1 MFVRRII
8 LVLTF
13 VCALFGRPVS
23 MPSQMTP
30 HMAQPGTAGQM
41 LAQMSRQNGV
51 AHSVT
56 PSSAGAPLHG
66 GPTPGGWPGSA
77 GGAGARP
84 QFNNQVSQ
92 YNQNIEAVFSPAWW
106 FSMFT

>member
-1 MFVRRII
+1 
-8 LVLTF
+8 
-13 VCALFGRPVS
+13 

-51 AHSVT
+51 AHSVA
-56 PSSAGAPLHG
+56 PSSAGAALHA
-66 GPTPGGWPGSA
+66 GPAAGGWPVAG

-84 QFNNQVSQ
+84 QFNNQVGQ
-92 YNQNIEAVFSPAWW
+92 CNQVTEPGASVSHVYLR
-106 FSMFT
+106 

>member
-1 MFVRRII
+1 
-8 LVLTF
+8 
-13 VCALFGRPVS
+13 

-92 YNQNIEAVFSPAWW
+92 SNQNVEPGFFFPRMVGLHR
-106 FSMFT
+106 MFT